1 MMDVESKEAR
11 HAVSRLPFQSFFSYF
26 MGCSVGH
33 SLRASRGACRGRRA
47 FTQKESI
54 LLAGLGFFGKS
65 FLDIR
70 TREEIRSSFWER
82 EMIELLVETTNLPV
96 DGREFSFD
104 EQRIWADPI
113 AEYHLPYRIAEPFS
127 AMIRVVPH
135 ADGCTV
141 EGTLRGS
148 LFFFCDRCA
157 EEFTYPMT
165 AEFHEFEA
173 YPGGDSRN
181 NAPNDVWW
189 VVPKDG
195 LHYLDVAG
203 FLWEQFQL
211 ALPEKPLCA
220 VLCRGVCAE
229 CGANKNLDE
238 CRCAASESDSRLAA
252 FRSMKLS

>member
-1 MMDVESKEAR
+1 
-11 HAVSRLPFQSFFSYF
+11 
-26 MGCSVGH
+26 
-33 SLRASRGACRGRRA
+33 
-47 FTQKESI
+47 
-54 LLAGLGFFGKS
+54 
-65 FLDIR
+65 
-70 TREEIRSSFWER
+70 
-82 EMIELLVETTNLPV
+82 MIELLVETTNLPV

-113 AEYHLPYRIAEPFS
+113 AEFHLPYRIAEPFS
-127 AMIRVVPH
+127 AVIRVVPH

-148 LFFFCDRCA
+148 LVLSCDRCV
-157 EEFTYPMT
+157 EEFTYPVT

-181 NAPNDVWW
+181 DASIDVPGDASNDVWW
-189 VVPKDG
+189 VVAKDG

-211 ALPEKPLCA
+211 ALPEKPLCT
-220 VLCRGVCAE
+220 VLCRGICAE

-238 CRCAASESDSRLAA
+238 CQCAASGSDPRLAA

>member
-1 MMDVESKEAR
+1 
-11 HAVSRLPFQSFFSYF
+11 
-26 MGCSVGH
+26 
-33 SLRASRGACRGRRA
+33 
-47 FTQKESI
+47 
-54 LLAGLGFFGKS
+54 
-65 FLDIR
+65 
-70 TREEIRSSFWER
+70 
-82 EMIELLVETTNLPV
+82 MIEQLVETTNLPV

-113 AEYHLPYRIAEPFS
+113 AEFHLPYRIAEPFS
-127 AMIRVVPH
+127 AKVRIVPH

-148 LFFFCDRCA
+148 LALSCDRCV
-157 EEFTYPMT
+157 EEFICPVTS
-165 AEFHEFEA
+165 EFHEFEA

-181 NAPNDVWW
+181 DASNDVSGDAPDDVWW
-189 VVPKDG
+189 VVAKDG
-195 LHYLDVAG
+195 VHYLDVAG

-220 VLCRGVCAE
+220 VLCRGMCPE

-238 CRCAASESDSRLAA
+238 CRCATSESDPRLAA